1 MTDTPS
7 KWRATIAVHPAADMF
22 PMMSDAELDVLA
34 ADIKKNGL
42 AHKVTLWGPRC
53 SEIENIK
60 DFQLLDGRNR
70 LEAME
75 RAGIQ
80 VDLDRHFEFYFT
92 DMKIDPY
99 EYVVSANIHRR
110 HLTAEQK
117 RDLIAKLLAADPGK
131 SDRAVAKIAKVDN
144 KTVASVRREVEA
156 REEIPHVDTRTDTKG
171 RQQPARKPATAAKI
185 RAQRKAKR
193 EAVRARLEAAI
204 QQRKIELAANKAA
217 AMEFAV
223 ELRDRFGAEN
233 FGWIAAQ
240 LKLIDPHDL
249 VDAISDLAATRAIQ
263 LKATEAT
270 TDVPAAIATGAP
282 AAIASGFL
290 EE

>member
-117 RDLIAKLLAADPGK
+117 RELIAKLLKANPEK
-131 SDRAVAKIAKVDN
+131 SDRQFAKETGVSHPHVAKVRKELEKSGDVE
-144 KTVASVRREVEA
+144 TVS
-156 REEIPHVDTRTDTKG
+156 TRTDTKG
-171 RQQPARKPATAAKI
+171 RKQPACREKIQRAEAITRKHAAETRKRREDYHEYMDEKI
-185 RAQRKAKR
+185 SRF
-193 EAVRARLEAAI
+193 AR
-204 QQRKIELAANKAA
+204 
-217 AMEFAV
+217 
-223 ELRDRFGAEN
+223 
-233 FGWIAAQ
+233 
-240 LKLIDPHDL
+240 KLIQLDAALARELWEIISEGGDPHQLMDDL
-249 VDAISDLAATRAIQ
+249 QIGIAPHNNDDGLDIPDYLKRAA
-263 LKATEAT
+263 
-270 TDVPAAIATGAP
+270 P
-282 AAIASGFL
+282 
-290 EE
+290 